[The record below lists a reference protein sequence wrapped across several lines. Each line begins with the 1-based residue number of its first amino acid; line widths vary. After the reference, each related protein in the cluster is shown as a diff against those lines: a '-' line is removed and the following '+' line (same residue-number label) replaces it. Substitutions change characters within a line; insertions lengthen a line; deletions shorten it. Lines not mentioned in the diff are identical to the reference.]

1 MRLGFSRLSERV
13 GKIIVTCTM
22 IVKLF
27 HLASDRLSHFFIF
40 QEDLPGKYSFEN
52 RGGLFVAA
60 IEDENKDVSKVDQI
74 IGCIAIR
81 PLEESCGEVKR
92 MYIRKDYRRFG
103 IGSML
108 AKSIISHA
116 WDVGYTEIK
125 LDSLERLVGAV
136 KLYESFGFQR
146 IDPYCECPE
155 DDHVCMN
162 VYK

>member
-1 MRLGFSRLSERV
+1 M
-13 GKIIVTCTM
+13 GKIIVTCAL
-22 IVKLF
+22 IVRLF
-27 HLASDRLSHFFIF
+27 QFASDRLSHFFIF

-116 WDVGYTEIK
+116 WEMGYTEIK